1 MRVLIAVN
9 SIEFRGGGV
18 THVRE
23 LATALV
29 GRGHT
34 PVVYGAG
41 AGGAIARELRKATVP
56 VVEDLAQLSA
66 TPDLIHGHNHL
77 KTMVALLHFPLTPA
91 VYTCHSWKLWQDL
104 PPVHP
109 RILSYIA
116 VDRTCYDRLVCEGG
130 VAEERVSVVL
140 NAVDLQK
147 FKPRGPLP
155 ARPRRALVFGN
166 NAREDTFL
174 GAVREAC
181 AAAGLSLDVIG
192 SGVGRAAER
201 PEELLGA
208 YDLVFAKAR
217 CALEALSVGAAVI
230 LCDADGS
237 GPLVTT
243 GELER
248 LRAYNF
254 GVRTLRNPAS
264 AEFLA
269 REIARYDAEDAA
281 EVSRR
286 VRAAA
291 SQEDA
296 VSRTIEIYEE
306 TLARHAAN
314 GNADALEESR
324 AAARYIARLDS
335 EMARHG
341 AASLRIYERVR
352 RVPVVGPLGVRLAR
366 ALTGKQ

>member
-9 SIEFRGGGV
+9 SIELRGGGV

-29 GRGHT
+29 ARGHT

-41 AGGAIARELRKATVP
+41 GGSVASELRLATVP
-56 VVEDLAQLSA
+56 VVSDLEQLA
-66 TPDLIHGHNHL
+66 AEPDIIHGHNHL
-77 KTMVALLHFPLTPA
+77 KTMVALLHFPQTPA
-91 VYTCHSWKLWQDL
+91 VYTCHSWLLWQDL

-109 RILSYIA
+109 RIRSYIA
-116 VDRTCYDRLVCEGG
+116 VDYTCYDRLVCECGIP
-130 VAEERVSVVL
+130 EERVSVVL
-140 NAVDLQK
+140 NAVDLRK

-155 ARPRRALVFGN
+155 PRPRRALVFGN
-166 NAREDTFL
+166 NASEETYL

-181 AAAGLSLDVIG
+181 GGAGLSVDV
-192 SGVGRAAER
+192 VGAGAGRVAER
-201 PEELLGA
+201 PEELLGG

-230 LCDADGS
+230 LCDVVGA

-254 GVRTLRNPAS
+254 GVRTLSNPVRADL
-264 AEFLA
+264 LA
-269 REIARYDAEDAA
+269 REIERYDPQDAA
-281 EVSRR
+281 EVTRR

-291 SQEDA
+291 GQDEA
-296 VSRTIEIYEE
+296 VARTIEIYEE
-306 TLARHAAN
+306 TIARHAES
-314 GNADALEESR
+314 GRADELEESR
-324 AAARYIARLDS
+324 AAARYIARLDA
-335 EMARHG
+335 EMASHG
-341 AASLRIYERVR
+341 AASMRMRERVLK
-352 RVPVVGPLGVRLAR
+352 VPVVGRLGVRLAR
-366 ALTGKQ
+366 ALSGRK